1 MKGDS
6 DEGEKQLKKRANP
19 DRGNMGGGEATLFE
33 SSVLRLQSLFLVTR
47 Q

>member
-6 DEGEKQLKKRANP
+6 DEEEKQLKKKGKSRQET
-19 DRGNMGGGEATLFE
+19 RGGGEATLFE